1 MQLCEGPLTSKQW
14 PVPGKLE
21 GRSGSIADVA
31 SESALC
37 DVPHISNHGSSE
49 PAHSAARKTRPLR
62 NELTRAA
69 STAPRTSRTS
79 YL

>member
-1 MQLCEGPLTSKQW
+1 MQLCEGPLTSRQW

-37 DVPHISNHGSSE
+37 DVPHISNRGSSE
-49 PAHSAARKTRPLR
+49 PLTAQQGKHARC
-62 NELTRAA
+62 AM
-69 STAPRTSRTS
+69 S
-79 YL
+79 